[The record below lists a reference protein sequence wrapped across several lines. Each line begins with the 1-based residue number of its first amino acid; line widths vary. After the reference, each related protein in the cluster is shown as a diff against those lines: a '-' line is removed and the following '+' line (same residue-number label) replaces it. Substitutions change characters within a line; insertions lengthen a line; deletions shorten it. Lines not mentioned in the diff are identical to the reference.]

1 MVAAASI
8 PLLIVTVADAILV
21 GLAPTENYSPSD
33 SLMQL
38 SLLLALS
45 LLSPVL
51 PLAAFFIAIVSIR
64 QIARKQGTLKG
75 QGLAW
80 AAIAL
85 SSISLLF
92 FICNTPGFLAA

>member
-1 MVAAASI
+1 MVAGASI

-21 GLAPTENYSPSD
+21 GLAPMVNYSPSD
-33 SLMQL
+33 SLIQL

-51 PLAAFFIAIVSIR
+51 PLAAFFMAIVSIR
-64 QIARKQGTLKG
+64 QIARSQGTQQS
-75 QGLAW
+75 QGLGW

-85 SSISLLF
+85 STISLLF
-92 FICNTPGFLAA
+92 FIRNTPGFLAA